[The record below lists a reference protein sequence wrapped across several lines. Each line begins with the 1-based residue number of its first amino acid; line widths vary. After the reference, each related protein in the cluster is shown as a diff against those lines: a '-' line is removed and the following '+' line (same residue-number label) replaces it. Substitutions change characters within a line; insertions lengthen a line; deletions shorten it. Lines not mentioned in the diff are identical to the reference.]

1 MKKMSIT
8 LRITLWYTLLMLLIV
23 LSVLGFMMVISDS
36 IIQSNAAGRLIT
48 IIEYNIDEVEYDDGE
63 LEIDNAFESF
73 KNGISSLVYTADFVR
88 VEGRLPDSFP
98 EETEFIDG
106 DTRLI
111 NAEGDR
117 YLVYDRLLSFKKHP
131 SVWVRGVLPLDTVS
145 GVTDSLFQIALFTL
159 PLLVVLAA
167 VGGYWITKRAFRQV
181 RVMNRTV
188 ESITQGKDLSR
199 RVPIEEGHDE
209 IRTLA
214 ANFNG
219 MLERLESSFEM
230 EKRFVSDVS
239 HELRT
244 PVSVI
249 LAQCEYVLKQE
260 LPDEETRDS
269 FQVVQRQAERMH
281 RLIAHLL
288 TITRLE
294 QGQFQTVLL
303 DTDVSALVLSLVG
316 EAAELAPVHI
326 TVRHEIQPGIYAPVN
341 EPLFLRIF
349 QNLTQNAMKYGKS
362 HVIVSLWSEGGM
374 GFLKVTDDGIGIAP
388 EDQEKIWRRF
398 YQVNP
403 ARTADEANGMGLGL
417 SIAKQIA
424 LLHHGEIT
432 LESKT
437 GEGSAFT
444 FMFPSS

>member
-8 LRITLWYTLLMLLIV
+8 FQITLWYALLMLLIV
-23 LSVLGFMMVISDS
+23 LSVVGFMMVISDS
-36 IIQSNAAGRLIT
+36 IIQSNAEGQLIT
-48 IIEYNIDEVEYDDGE
+48 IVAYNIDEVEYDDGE

-73 KNGISSLVYTADFVR
+73 KNGVSSLVYTADFVR

-98 EETEFIDG
+98 EETEFVDSE
-106 DTRLI
+106 TRLV
-111 NAEGDR
+111 NVGGDR
-117 YLVYDRLLSFKKHP
+117 YLVYDRLLTFKKHP

-181 RVMNRTV
+181 RVMNQTV
-188 ESITQGKDLSR
+188 ESITEGKDLSR
-199 RVPIEEGHDE
+199 RVPIEEGRDE
-209 IRTLA
+209 IRALA

-219 MLERLESSFEM
+219 MLERLESSFET
-230 EKRFVSDVS
+230 EKQFVSDVS

-249 LAQCEYVLKQE
+249 LAQCEYALGQE
-260 LPDEETRDS
+260 PPDEETRDS

-288 TITRLE
+288 TVTRLE
-294 QGQFQTVLL
+294 QGQFQIALQN
-303 DTDVSALVLSLVG
+303 TDVSALVLSLAE
-316 EAAELAPVHI
+316 EAADLAPGHI
-326 TVRHEIQPGIYAPVN
+326 TVRHEIQPDIYASVDT
-341 EPLFLRIF
+341 PLFSRIF
-349 QNLTQNAMKYGKS
+349 QNLSQNAMKYGKN
-362 HVIVSLWSEGGM
+362 HVIVSLWTEGGR

-403 ARTADEANGMGLGL
+403 ARTADEAHSMGLGL
-417 SIAKQIA
+417 SIVKQIA

-432 LESKT
+432 LESRT